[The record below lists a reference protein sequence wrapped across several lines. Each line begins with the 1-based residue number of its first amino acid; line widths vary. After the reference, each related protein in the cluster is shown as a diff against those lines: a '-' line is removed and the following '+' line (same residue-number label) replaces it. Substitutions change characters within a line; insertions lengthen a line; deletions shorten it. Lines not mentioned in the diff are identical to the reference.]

1 MVFEPP
7 FTALVT
13 TITHSLAQCSGLGSF
28 MHAAHPLHQ
37 SPVGAHVVNSNLS
50 LPCMRCTHSTR
61 ALSEL
66 TSSTRTCPYP
76 PPPLTHPRISPCN
89 SKHALHDLHLTHA
102 RDAGYDPSIQAPGLF
117 ATGARMQACTRTR
130 AGTRARDG
138 QGQGGDA
145 HAPRTSTCTVVGTL
159 TLAVASSV
167 AICKYVLLVKPST
180 CVASL
185 TLTLH

>member
-13 TITHSLAQCSGLGSF
+13 TITRSLAQCSGLGSF
-28 MHAAHPLHQ
+28 MHTPPEPCRSSRRQLELVLTMHAAHPLHQ
-37 SPVGAHVVNSNLS
+37 SSVRAHVVNSNLS
-50 LPCMRCTHSTR
+50 LPSTPTHSS
-61 ALSEL
+61 ANF
-66 TSSTRTCPYP
+66 
-76 PPPLTHPRISPCN
+76 PCN
-89 SKHALHDLHLTHA
+89 SKHSLHDLHPTHA

-145 HAPRTSTCTVVGTL
+145 HAPRTSTCTVVGAL

-167 AICKYVLLVKPST
+167 AICKYILLVEPST

-185 TLTLH
+185 TLALH